1 MIQINMCEDLD
12 IRLDWMLYYL
22 LTDLFLFICLIIIL
36 TVCIIIQIQH
46 WRGY

>member
-12 IRLDWMLYYL
+12 IRLDWMLCYL

-46 WRGY
+46 